1 MKVRNSTRIS
11 FLSRSSNEAFAR
23 SVAGAFC
30 LQLDPTIEEITDI
43 KTAVSEAVTNCIVH
57 GYPDK
62 LGNIV
67 MTMDIIEPDTLRIS
81 IADKGVGI
89 PDVKLAMQPLFT
101 TGNTDERVGLGF
113 AVMETFMDKIRVTS
127 KPDRGTR
134 VTMKKRIESI

>member
-30 LQLDPTIEEITDI
+30 AQLDPTLEQITDI

-57 GYPDK
+57 GYPDSIGK
-62 LGNIV
+62 VV
-67 MTMDIIEPDTLRIS
+67 MTMDIIEPDILRIS
-81 IADKGVGI
+81 IVDKGIGME
-89 PDVKLAMQPLFT
+89 DVKLAMQPLFT

-113 AVMETFMDKIRVTS
+113 SVMETFMDTLRVTS

-134 VTMKKRIESI
+134 VTMKKRIASV